1 MSALIGHESKEIGDN
16 QILVKIFFRT
26 KDDPRKKGK
35 RCVELNDQG
44 QAYCL
49 RCQDWYADNSGHGN
63 LYNHIIRNHD
73 DWQVLLF

>member
-1 MSALIGHESKEIGDN
+1 MSALIGHKSKEIGDN
-16 QILVKIFFRT
+16 QILVKIFFRA

-49 RCQDWYADNSGHGN
+49 
-63 LYNHIIRNHD
+63 
-73 DWQVLLF
+73 